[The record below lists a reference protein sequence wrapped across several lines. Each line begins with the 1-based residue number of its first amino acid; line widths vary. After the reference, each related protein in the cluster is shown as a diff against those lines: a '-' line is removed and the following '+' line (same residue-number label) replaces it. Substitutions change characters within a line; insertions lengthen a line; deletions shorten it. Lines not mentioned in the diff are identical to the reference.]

1 MSFGMAEHAAGMSAA
16 VRTPVSNCIASIV
29 DLPAHRK
36 LAVPYVG
43 CSATKDRKQIPRSE
57 VDDALAIAE
66 QVDVLNYL
74 GRADPL
80 CPSVYGRVV
89 PILLQK
95 SKIAR

>member
-1 MSFGMAEHAAGMSAA
+1 M
-16 VRTPVSNCIASIV
+16 
-29 DLPAHRK
+29 
-36 LAVPYVG
+36 
-43 CSATKDRKQIPRSE
+43 
-57 VDDALAIAE
+57 DDALAIAE

-95 SKIAR
+95 SLCTGDQKFSGL